1 MPQLSAE
8 QVKKR
13 LQNIEK
19 KKKTLNCDV
28 IMKMQPKDY
37 KTKDGRIEGVQNRL
51 QCNELNLQKKRLD
64 KKLAEMKPPSPLSPL
79 SPLSPPVRPKSPLSP
94 LSPPVKPKSPPV
106 KPKSPPVK
114 KTVASPPVSSSSRRP
129 RGRPPMK
136 CEDIKSTI
144 KIKSPVKKQNAID
157 KKCAKRETAKYKPY
171 KCKNVDGKCMT
182 ISKTYNNPLFEMI

>member
-1 MPQLSAE
+1 MPPLSSE

-19 KKKTLNCDV
+19 KKKALNCDV
-28 IMKMQPKDY
+28 IMKMQAKDY

-64 KKLAEMKPPSPLSPL
+64 KKLAEMKPSP
-79 SPLSPPVRPKSPLSP
+79 
-94 LSPPVKPKSPPV
+94 KPKSPPV
-106 KPKSPPVK
+106 RPKSPPVK

-144 KIKSPVKKQNAID
+144 RIKNPVKKQNAID
-157 KKCAKRETAKYKPY
+157 KKCAKRESAKYKPY
-171 KCKNVDGKCMT
+171 RCKNVDGKCMT
-182 ISKTYNNPLFEMI
+182 ISKTYNNPLFELI

>member
-1 MPQLSAE
+1 MPPLSSE

-19 KKKTLNCDV
+19 KKKALNCDV
-28 IMKMQPKDY
+28 IMKMQAKDY

-64 KKLAEMKPPSPLSPL
+64 KKLAEMKPSPSPL
-79 SPLSPPVRPKSPLSP
+79 SPLSPPVRPKSSL
-94 LSPPVKPKSPPV
+94 SPPV

>member
-1 MPQLSAE
+1 MPALNAE

-28 IMKMQPKDY
+28 IMKMQAKDY

-51 QCNELNLQKKRLD
+51 QCNELNLQKKRLE
-64 KKLAEMKPPSPLSPL
+64 KKLAEMKPSL
-79 SPLSPPVRPKSPLSP
+79 
-94 LSPPVKPKSPPV
+94 

-136 CEDIKSTI
+136 CEDIKSKNNI
-144 KIKSPVKKQNAID
+144 KNPVKKQNAID
-157 KKCAKRETAKYKPY
+157 KKCAKRESAKYKPY
-171 KCKNVDGKCMT
+171 RCKNVYGKCMT
-182 ISKTYNNPLFEMI
+182 ISKTYNNPLFEFI

>member
-1 MPQLSAE
+1 MPPLSAD

-51 QCNELNLQKKRLD
+51 QCNELNMQKKKLD
-64 KKLAEMKPPSPLSPL
+64 KKLVDMKPSP
-79 SPLSPPVRPKSPLSP
+79 
-94 LSPPVKPKSPPV
+94 KPKSSPV
-106 KPKSPPVK
+106 K
-114 KTVASPPVSSSSRRP
+114 VASPVSSSSSRRP

-144 KIKSPVKKQNAID
+144 KIKNPVIKQNAIN
-157 KKCAKRETAKYKPY
+157 KKCTKRESAKYKPY
-171 KCKNVDGKCMT
+171 RCTNVDGKCMT
-182 ISKTYNNPLFEMI
+182 ISKTYNNPLFE